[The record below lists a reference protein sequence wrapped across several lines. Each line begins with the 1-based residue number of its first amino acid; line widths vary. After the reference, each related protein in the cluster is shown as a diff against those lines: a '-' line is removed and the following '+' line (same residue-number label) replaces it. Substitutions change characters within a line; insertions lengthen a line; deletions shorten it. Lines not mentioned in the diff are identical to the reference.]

1 MIFQNRNK
9 LLMYKTLLKFD
20 KCKSINDT
28 KEYIINKYKLTEDYF
43 TYLIGQ
49 CVELQLIDGISVNK
63 SINNNYFN
71 IYSENIYL
79 TYNGY
84 EFIKNYYGW
93 LKKLLRDLLLI
104 TITAIITV
112 LVESKLDPT
121 KQVHNQE
128 CQCYS
133 NK

>member
-1 MIFQNRNK
+1 MIFQNKNK
-9 LLMYKTLLKFD
+9 FLMYKTLLKFN
-20 KCKSINDT
+20 KCKSIKET
-28 KEYIINKYKLTEDYF
+28 KDFIINKFNIDDWYF
-43 TYLIGQ
+43 SYLIGQ
-49 CVELQLIDGISVNK
+49 CVELQLIDGIKVTK
-63 SINNNYFN
+63 SINNHYHNVYT
-71 IYSENIYL
+71 ENIYL

-112 LVESKLDPT
+112 LVESKLDT
-121 KQVHNQE
+121 TNQVHNQE

-133 NK
+133 NN

>member
-1 MIFQNRNK
+1 MIFRNRNK

-28 KEYIINKYKLTEDYF
+28 RKYIINKYKLTEDYF

-71 IYSENIYL
+71 VYSKNIYL

-112 LVESKLDPT
+112 LVENKLNPT